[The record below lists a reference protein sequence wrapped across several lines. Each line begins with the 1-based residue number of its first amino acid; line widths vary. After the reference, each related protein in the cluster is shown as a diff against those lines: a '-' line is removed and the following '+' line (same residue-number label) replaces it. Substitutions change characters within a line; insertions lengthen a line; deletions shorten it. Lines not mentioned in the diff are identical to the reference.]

1 MLRTI
6 GFARVSSREQAL
18 EGNSLDVQVSS
29 FERYAALKGEELVRV
44 FRVAESAKRSDER
57 KVFHEAIRFASDP
70 KNRIAKIL
78 FSAVDR
84 ATRTLGDLARLAD
97 LKDHH
102 NVVSVAIKE
111 GVDNSTSE
119 SELVLTV
126 LAATARHAIR
136 SSSEKIRA
144 SIDNRV
150 IEKGLPPGRAAWG
163 LKNVRGEDMQG
174 RVVPHFTRGSQVSRI
189 FTLVADEHVPVFPDL
204 ADRLFRECI
213 YFSEKSPR
221 FTRSK
226 LYALLQ
232 DRTYLGEIKYQG
244 RWWPGKI
251 QPLVDRALFDRVQE
265 RLRRKGQRTRRNL
278 LFSGVLIRCGHCGSA
293 ITGEFKKGK
302 YAYYRCANAN
312 KQADHPRVRLT
323 EADLDAQ
330 VRKMLETLRV
340 GDTEVREWF
349 VRVLRSRSRRTQVE
363 AESRRTQL
371 MHELKMVQR
380 KKDELVRLRL
390 SEDIEH
396 ATFTR
401 NHEALHVQECELR
414 ATLDLESA
422 RQTENGAQAVQ
433 VFELAQDLTAR
444 WVAAEVPTKRLLLDI
459 LCLNLV
465 LEDQTLVPTLRRPF
479 DLLAAGILLP
489 KEEDGRGERIRT
501 SGLCV
506 PNATL

>member
-18 EGNSLDVQVSS
+18 EGNSLDVQEAA
-29 FERYAALKGEELVRV
+29 FETYAARKGEDLVKV
-44 FRVAESAKRSDER
+44 FRVAESAKQSEQRKQFDEML
-57 KVFHEAIRFASDP
+57 RFASDP
-70 KNRIAKIL
+70 KNRIAKVL

-84 ATRTLGDLARLAD
+84 ATRTLSDLARLGE
-97 LKDHH
+97 LKDKH

-111 GVDNSTSE
+111 GLDNSTPE
-119 SELVLTV
+119 QEFVLTL
-126 LAATARHAIR
+126 LAAAARHQIR
-136 SSSEKIRA
+136 QSAGKIRA
-144 SIDNRV
+144 STDNRV
-150 IEKGLPPGRAAWG
+150 FKQGLPPGRAAWG
-163 LKNVRGEDMQG
+163 LKNVRGEDKQG
-174 RVVPHFTRGSQVSRI
+174 RVTPHVTRGSQVHRI
-189 FTLVADEHVPVFPDL
+189 FTLVADEHVAVFPDL
-204 ADRLFRECI
+204 ADRLFKEGI

-244 RWWPGKI
+244 KWWPGKI

-265 RLRRKGQRTRRNL
+265 RFRRKGQRTKRNL

-302 YAYYRCANAN
+302 YAYYRCANAT

-330 VRKMLETLRV
+330 VRKMLESLRV
-340 GDTEVREWF
+340 SNSEVREWF
-349 VRVLRSRSRRTQVE
+349 VRVLRSRSRKTQVE
-363 AESRRTQL
+363 AEHRRTHV
-371 MHELKMVQR
+371 MRELTKTQR
-380 KKDELVRLRL
+380 KKDELVRIRL
-390 SEDIEH
+390 SEEIEH
-396 ATFTR
+396 ETFTR
-401 NHEALHVQECELR
+401 NHEALHVQERELR
-414 ATLDLESA
+414 ATLDREATL
-422 RQTENGAQAVQ
+422 QTEDGEQAVR

>member
-444 WVAAEVPTKRLLLDI
+444 WVAAEVATKRLLLDI

-489 KEEDGRGERIRT
+489 KEEDGRGERI
-501 SGLCV
+501 
-506 PNATL
+506 

>member
-29 FERYAALKGEELVRV
+29 FERYTSLKGEELVEV
-44 FRVAESAKRSDER
+44 FRVAESAKRSEAR
-57 KVFHEAIRFASDP
+57 KEFDKALRFASDP
-70 KNRIAKIL
+70 KNRISKIL

-84 ATRTLGDLARLAD
+84 ATRNLSDLARLAE
-97 LKDHH
+97 LKDRH
-102 NVVSVAIKE
+102 NVVSVAIRE
-111 GVDNSTSE
+111 GVDNSTSD

-126 LAATARHAIR
+126 LAAAARHVIR
-136 SSSEKIRA
+136 TSAEKIKA

-150 IEKGLPPGRAAWG
+150 IEQGLPPGRAAWG
-163 LKNVRGEDMQG
+163 LKNVRGEDMRG
-174 RVVPHFTRGSQVSRI
+174 RVVPHVARGSQVTRI
-189 FTLVADEHVPVFPDL
+189 FTLVADENIPVFPDL
-204 ADRLFRECI
+204 ADRLVQEGI

-226 LYALLQ
+226 LYALLR
-232 DRTYLGEIKYQG
+232 DRTYVGEVKYQG
-244 RWWPGKI
+244 KWWPGKI

-265 RLRRKGQRTRRNL
+265 RLRRKGQRTKRNL

-323 EADLDAQ
+323 EADLDVQ
-330 VRKMLETLRV
+330 VREMLESLRV
-340 GDTEVREWF
+340 SNGEVREWF
-349 VRVLRSRSRRTQVE
+349 VRVLRSRSRKTQVE
-363 AESRRTQL
+363 AENRRTQI
-371 MHELKMVQR
+371 MRELTKTQR
-380 KKDELVRLRL
+380 KKDELVRIRL
-390 SEDIEH
+390 SEEIEH
-396 ATFTR
+396 ETFTR
-401 NHEALHVQECELR
+401 NHEALLVQERELR
-414 ATLDLESA
+414 ATLDREAAL
-422 RQTENGAQAVQ
+422 QTEDGEQAVQ

-489 KEEDGRGERIRT
+489 KEEDGRGERI
-501 SGLCV
+501 
-506 PNATL
+506 

>member
-422 RQTENGAQAVQ
+422 RQTEDGAQAVQ

-444 WVAAEVPTKRLLLDI
+444 WVAAEVATKRLLLDI

-489 KEEDGRGERIRT
+489 KEEDGRGERI
-501 SGLCV
+501 
-506 PNATL
+506 

>member
-401 NHEALHVQECELR
+401 NHEGLLVQECELR
-414 ATLDLESA
+414 ATLDRESV
-422 RQTENGAQAVQ
+422 RQTEDGAQAVQ

-444 WVAAEVPTKRLLLDI
+444 WVAAEVATKRLLLDI

-489 KEEDGRGERIRT
+489 KEEDGRGERM
-501 SGLCV
+501 
-506 PNATL
+506 